1 MIAEILKRTL
11 QLFVLGILV
20 YFAWVI
26 YRDSRESP
34 LLDSNE
40 PQLIMSDYEIFR
52 YNQMG
57 FLEYVLSGDT
67 LLQYDNGQDGDLT
80 NPFLTHYHPD
90 LISQQGLTPTSLDWT
105 VRSDFATFTQDKSLL
120 TLIDNVIINKPNLQN
135 PQNDMLVTTELLYI
149 HDEGERVSTDRFVE
163 IKTPSRLLNGFGL
176 EGFPHKEQFSI
187 LKDVKSTFLTNQGTS
202 DE

>member
-11 QLFVLGILV
+11 QLFILGVLV

-26 YRDSRESP
+26 YRDSRETP
-34 LLDSNE
+34 LLDSSE
-40 PQLIMSDYEIFR
+40 PQLIMNDYEIFR
-52 YNQMG
+52 YNQDG

-90 LISQQGLTPTSLDWT
+90 LISAQGLTPESLDWT
-105 VRSDFATFTQDKSLL
+105 ARSDSATFTQDKSLL
-120 TLIDNVIINKPNLQN
+120 TLIDNVIINKPHLQN

-163 IKTPSRLLNGFGL
+163 IKTPSRILNGFGL